1 MKRIALASCAAWP
14 ELTDDDRLLIPAL
27 RELEVEAVPAVW
39 DGPVDWTQFD
49 QVVIRS
55 CWDYHLRPNEFLDWI
70 HELEEACVAVQ
81 NLPGLVR
88 WNADKR
94 YLRHLSTAGAT
105 IPPTIWIEDWEELI
119 SVEILDQ
126 LGWSNAIVKPTV
138 SASAY
143 KLRRIF
149 KDEPAVKLKG
159 PAIVQQF
166 IPEIVSFGEWSLV
179 FLGGKYSHAVI
190 KRPTAGDFRVQSEF
204 GGRAALVEP
213 RADMVDEATKMV
225 GSLPGR
231 PLYARID
238 GIDCD
243 GTFVLMEVELIEP
256 ELFLG
261 LGNAANRLAQEIA
274 HLING
279 HGAAES

>member
-27 RELEVEAVPAVW
+27 KQLDVEAVPAVW

-70 HELEEACVAVQ
+70 QELEKARVKVQ
-81 NLPGLVR
+81 NLPALVR
-88 WNADKR
+88 WNTDKR
-94 YLRHLSTAGAT
+94 YLRELKAAGAT
-105 IPPTIWIEDWEELI
+105 IPPTIWIEEREEL
-119 SVEILDQ
+119 SSGEMLDM
-126 LGWSNAIVKPTV
+126 LGWSSAIVKPTV
-138 SASAY
+138 SASAH
-143 KLRRIF
+143 KLRRVF
-149 KDEPAVKLKG
+149 RDEPAVQLKG
-159 PAIVQQF
+159 PAILQQF
-166 IPEIVSFGEWSLV
+166 IPEIVSCGEWSLV

-190 KRPTAGDFRVQSEF
+190 KRPAAGDFRVQSEF
-204 GGRAALVEP
+204 GGKAALAEP
-213 RADMVDEATKMV
+213 PDAMVDEAARMV

-238 GIDCD
+238 GVDRD
-243 GTFVLMEVELIEP
+243 GTLVLMEVELIEP

-261 LGNAANRLAQEIA
+261 LGNAASRFAEEIA
-274 HLING
+274 RL
-279 HGAAES
+279 SRL